1 MSAAAGYT
9 DRFGH
14 SWSIHSKRPKGGT
27 KSVVFKCRNIE
38 MVATE
43 DGIKDVA
50 ELPETRL
57 KELYCDAERVL
68 VHEKKKWFIGYRTR
82 MGGRGGKAQAGM
94 CTRFRSE
101 TGELRYSK
109 SMLHF
114 RHMSDDELSKHLA
127 SAQPARS

>member
-1 MSAAAGYT
+1 
-9 DRFGH
+9 
-14 SWSIHSKRPKGGT
+14 
-27 KSVVFKCRNIE
+27 VVFKCGDIE
-38 MVATE
+38 MIATE

-50 ELPETRL
+50 DLTEAHM

-68 VHEKKKWFIGYRTR
+68 VHEKKKWYIGYRTR

-114 RHMSDDELSKHLA
+114 RHMSEDELCKQLT
-127 SAQPARS
+127 SAQPASPQVVKS

>member
-1 MSAAAGYT
+1 MSAADYT

-14 SWSIHSKRPKGGT
+14 SWSIHSKRPKSGT
-27 KSVVFKCRNIE
+27 KSVVFKCGNIE
-38 MVATE
+38 MIATE

-50 ELPETRL
+50 ELPEARL

>member
-1 MSAAAGYT
+1 MSVATAYT

-14 SWSIHSKRPKGGT
+14 SWSIQTKRPKGGG
-27 KSVVFKCRNIE
+27 KCVVFKCGGIE
-38 MVATE
+38 MVAIE
-43 DGIKDVA
+43 DEIKDVA
-50 ELPETRL
+50 ELTEARM

-68 VHEKKKWFIGYRTR
+68 VHDKKKWFIGYRTR

-114 RHMSDDELSKHLA
+114 RHMSDDELSRHLA
-127 SAQPARS
+127 NAQPARS